1 MSREL
6 KTSYPSSLESETYI
20 PSPRRF
26 SCSSQFLASSLSQYK
41 HKTSLNY
48 DQTSCQDLSKD
59 QHQDHFKD
67 HIQND
72 SEDPLLNL
80 NLMQEQ
86 PQDQP
91 KDQPEDNTQQH
102 IKDHCQDHPQC
113 NPQTQ
118 SQDHPQYYTQIQ
130 PQDHLLN
137 HHREC
142 IQIISKN
149 HLQNNIQGF
158 PLDRIENRPQ
168 DDLFDHNQDQLHFP
182 KDHLQVHHQDHSK
195 DHHQY
200 HSQEHNQDHSQNHH
214 QDHSQD
220 HSQMHHSI
228 HFQDNPQ
235 CYSKGPHL
243 NLSKYLQKLSLD
255 NSSDLESD
263 QNKYPHLC
271 HPSQCRYHFNP
282 QDDLQDRP
290 KNRIQDYQENAQ
302 GLCMNINQE
311 SFSFC
316 SSDEEKISEDHQDQQ
331 SNQLSDNL
339 KDHQLIPLTY
349 DQLHQHLNDPCENF
363 PDFQDQQFDQN
374 QKQKKHNHHFQERLS
389 DQNLD
394 PLFGN
399 ILDHNN
405 KELTLSPDSL
415 HDLCEA
421 VPENICPEDHSTK
434 NLRCHLNSWLT
445 SSDQMLDAELDSSF
459 ARCTCIYKA
468 SEKEMIADKST
479 MDRKKS
485 FFFRNNSCQK
495 SLKNWSELQA
505 DSHDIPRVKPNYS
518 NKTLEKKVRSWS
530 SNLMCTCDDILTC
543 TCQPHFKCSCT
554 QEPCDVQDEL
564 MGVIELKTGVY
575 LS

>member
-1 MSREL
+1 MSGEL
-6 KTSYPSSLESETYI
+6 KTSYPSSLESETCI
-20 PSPRRF
+20 PSSRRF

-59 QHQDHFKD
+59 QHQDHLKD
-67 HIQND
+67 YIKND

-80 NLMQEQ
+80 NLMQDQ
-86 PQDQP
+86 PQ
-91 KDQPEDNTQQH
+91 DNTQQH

-113 NPQTQ
+113 NSQTQ
-118 SQDHPQYYTQIQ
+118 SQDHPQYYPQIQ

-149 HLQNNIQGF
+149 HLQNNFQGF
-158 PLDRIENRPQ
+158 PLDHIQNRLQ
-168 DDLFDHNQDQLHFP
+168 DNLFDHNQDQLHFP
-182 KDHLQVHHQDHSK
+182 KDHSKDHHQDHSK

-200 HSQEHNQDHSQNHH
+200 HSQKHHQDHSQNHH

-271 HPSQCRYHFNP
+271 HQNQCRYHFNH
-282 QDDLQDRP
+282 QDDLQDMP
-290 KNRIQDYQENAQ
+290 KNRIQDYQEDAQ
-302 GLCMNINQE
+302 GLCVNINQE
-311 SFSFC
+311 SYSFC
-316 SSDEEKISEDHQDQQ
+316 SSDDEQISEDHQDQQ

-339 KDHQLIPLTY
+339 KDHLLIPLL
-349 DQLHQHLNDPCENF
+349 DHKSHHHLNDRCENF

-374 QKQKKHNHHFQERLS
+374 QKQKEHNHHFQERLS
-389 DQNLD
+389 EPNIHILS
-394 PLFGN
+394 GN
-399 ILDHNN
+399 ILDHKNQ
-405 KELTLSPDSL
+405 ELNLSPRSL
-415 HDLCEA
+415 HDRCDA

-434 NLRCHLNSWLT
+434 NFRCHLNSWFT
-445 SSDQMLDAELDSSF
+445 SSNQMLDSELDSSF

-468 SEKEMIADKST
+468 SDKEMIADKST

-485 FFFRNNSCQK
+485 FFFRNSSCQK

-505 DSHDIPRVKPNYS
+505 DSLDIPRVKPNYS

-564 MGVIELKTGVY
+564 REVIELKTGVY